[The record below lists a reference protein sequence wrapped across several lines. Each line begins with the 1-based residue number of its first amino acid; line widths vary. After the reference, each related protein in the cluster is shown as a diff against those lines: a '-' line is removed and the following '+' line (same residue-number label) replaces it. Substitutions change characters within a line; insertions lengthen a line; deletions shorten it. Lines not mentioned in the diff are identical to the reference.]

1 MIQLLDKLQKF
12 PGAEGLQLITQMESA
27 EGLLNLR
34 QVCQTLSEGL
44 RCSMQRGQLAAVIF
58 GSDDFCASIGELY
71 Q

>member
-1 MIQLLDKLQKF
+1 MFQLLDKLQRL
-12 PGAEGLQLITQMESA
+12 PSTAGMQLITQMESA

-44 RCSMQRGQLAAVIF
+44 RGSIQGGQLAAVIF